1 MDISVQFEG
10 LDDLAKQMER
20 MTTLAKQ
27 RQLTQNALFYASKPM
42 LDEVKKQAPKA
53 EKAYYRYYRG
63 SASSRLAGNPQGSRV
78 LKKPGTLRKNITRQ
92 RVRLADGS
100 VGVGI
105 LVKNK
110 AFYWRFLEYGT
121 PNMVAVPFLRPAFD
135 HNKEDAVERFKER
148 YREYLQKIIEHRQ
161 LESGGAN
168 AGE

>member
-63 SASSRLAGNPQGSRV
+63 SASLRRAGNAQGSRV
-78 LKKPGTLRKNITRQ
+78 LRKPGTLRKNITRQ

-110 AFYWRFLEYGT
+110 AFYWRFIEYGT

-148 YREYLQKIIEHRQ
+148 YREYLQKIIQRQQ